1 MHLQPLELSSS
12 TAADISGAQDG
23 GAKEELLT
31 GSESELRN
39 RVKIWHGRKERRAIS
54 RKSSNN

>member
-31 GSESELRN
+31 GSELRN
-39 RVKIWHGRKERRAIS
+39 RVIIWHGRKERRVIS